1 MFYAC
6 KDNIYIS
13 FCKYFRYKKTHIC
26 YYLTFRNKIC
36 RLFYIYFHYIYLI
49 IYNCFVVLF
58 LHGLPCWCVF
68 PAGVGV
74 FPAGGSIHS
83 AGVSSL
89 LMLVSSLLVVVFI
102 RLVCLPCWCRCHR
115 GHIRSRTPK
124 QGHTRLLSAAAVS
137 RPNRSFRVKTTN
149 TIALII
155 SYLGFD
161 FRMYFYRTG

>member
-124 QGHTRLLSAAAVS
+124 QGTHEAPQCGGGLASESKFHGENHKHECSNYQLFRL
-137 RPNRSFRVKTTN
+137 
-149 TIALII
+149 
-155 SYLGFD
+155 
-161 FRMYFYRTG
+161 